1 MDMKYD
7 YDLLVIGSGP
17 GGYVAAIR
25 ASQLGLKT
33 AVIEKDKPGGVC
45 LNVGCIPSKALI
57 NQAEIYRNRDLL
69 VNMGI
74 KLDETGFDYSK
85 VFKKSRKAANT
96 LAKGVEYLLK
106 KNKVDLIMGEGFIEA
121 SNRVKV
127 GDKSLGAKNI
137 IIATGSSPR
146 QITGFPIDEKKVL
159 SSTGALMLEE
169 LPKDIVILGAGAI
182 GMEFAYILNSF
193 GVEVHVVE
201 MMDSILP
208 LEDKEAVRILQRALQ
223 RRGIK
228 FHTSTRA
235 LSMEE
240 KDDDKILVTLED
252 AKGNRTEKEAEKI
265 LVAVGRKPNTDGIGL
280 ENLGIET
287 NRGFVPVGDYYQTK
301 VEGVFAIGDI
311 VDSPLLAHVASKE
324 GEIAAE
330 FIAGRAP
337 EPRIDP
343 NTIPSAVYCEPQIA
357 SFGYTEEG
365 AIKEGLAYEKAV
377 FPYRGA
383 GKSVAI
389 EKPEGM
395 VKILYDP
402 VTHELLGGHIV
413 GAEATELIHEL
424 LLAKWGELL
433 PGDIAGMIHAHPT
446 LTEAVMEAAR
456 SADGWAI
463 HM

>member
-1 MDMKYD
+1 M
-7 YDLLVIGSGP
+7 
-17 GGYVAAIR
+17 
-25 ASQLGLKT
+25 
-33 AVIEKDKPGGVC
+33 
-45 LNVGCIPSKALI
+45 KALL
-57 NQAEIYRNRDLL
+57 NLQ
-69 VNMGI
+69 
-74 KLDETGFDYSK
+74 S
-85 VFKKSRKAANT
+85 
-96 LAKGVEYLLK
+96 
-106 KNKVDLIMGEGFIEA
+106 
-121 SNRVKV
+121 VKV
-127 GDKSLGAKNI
+127 GDRSLGAKNI

-146 QITGFPIDEKKVL
+146 QIPGFPIDETKVL

-169 LPKDIVILGAGAI
+169 LPKDIILLGAGAI
-182 GMEFAYILNSF
+182 GMEFAHILNSF
-193 GVEVHVVE
+193 GVEVCVVE

-208 LEDKEAVRILQRALQ
+208 LEDKEAARVLHRALQ
-223 RRGIK
+223 KRGIK
-228 FHTSTRA
+228 FHTSTKA
-235 LSMEE
+235 ISMEE
-240 KDDDKILVTLED
+240 KDSGRILVILED

-265 LVAVGRKPNTDGIGL
+265 LVAVGRQPNTHGIGL

-287 NRGFVPVGDYYQTK
+287 IRGFVPVDDYYQTK
-301 VEGVFAIGDI
+301 AQGVFAIGDI

-330 FIAGRAP
+330 FIAGHEP

-357 SFGYTEEG
+357 SFGYTEER
-365 AIKEGLAYEKAV
+365 AIQEGISYEKAV

-389 EKPEGM
+389 EKSEGM

-402 VTHELLGGHIV
+402 ITHEILGGHIV

-433 PGDIAGMIHAHPT
+433 PGDIASMIHAHPT

-456 SADGWAI
+456 NADGWAI